1 MEFRDLEYVAAV
13 ARCQSV
19 TQAARELGITQ
30 PSLSSYIKNLEKRLG
45 TPVFERVGK
54 RFVPTW
60 AGQRMVEEG
69 RELLL
74 RRQQIQEEIRGIAKG
89 DRGKLRLGFPILRG
103 ISLLPATLPAF
114 RQLYPNVELAFY
126 EEDASRLDEL
136 VLSGEV
142 DLAFF
147 NRPVDNESMEYQII
161 SREEIVLCTHDKDP
175 LIRKAHPRQ
184 GCKYPWLDIRLC
196 KDEPFILNYP
206 EQRTTQIADHIFCQ
220 AGFRPKVALQVRS
233 LMTTVSLSALGYGM
247 SFASEK
253 YPTQMCIG
261 KKPAVLSIGEP
272 VVMMNL
278 VAAYRRGA
286 PLAPYTRDFIEI
298 AKELY

>member
-1 MEFRDLEYVAAV
+1 MEFRDLEYVSAI

-19 TQAARELGITQ
+19 TRAAEELGITQ

-45 TPVFERVGK
+45 TPVFQRAGK
-54 RFVPTW
+54 RLIPTW
-60 AGQRMVEEG
+60 AGQRMIEEG
-69 RELLL
+69 RELLP
-74 RRQQIQEEIRGIAKG
+74 RREKLQEELRGIAKG
-89 DRGKLRLGFPILRG
+89 ERGKLRLGFPILRG

-114 RQLYPNVELAFY
+114 RQLYPRVELALF

-161 SREEIVLCTHDKDP
+161 SQEEIVLCTHDKDP
-175 LIRKAHPRQ
+175 LIRRARPRQ
-184 GCKYPWLDIRLC
+184 GCRYPWLDIRLC
-196 KDEPFILNYP
+196 RDEAFILNYP

-220 AGFRPKVALQVRS
+220 AGFRPRVSLQVRS
-233 LMTTVSLSALGYGM
+233 LMTTVALSALGYGM
-247 SFASEK
+247 CFASEK
-253 YPTQMCIG
+253 YPTQMCLG

-272 VVMMNL
+272 VIYMNL
-278 VAAYRRGA
+278 VAAYRRSA
-286 PLAPYTRDFIEI
+286 VLPRYVQDFIEI
-298 AKELY
+298 ARALY